1 MSNLVH
7 ITPVQPGKFIV
18 FEGPDGCGKSTQLD
32 RARHYITS
40 NTQGGQPPLALR
52 SPGGS
57 PLAEV
62 VREQLLSRETLHN
75 DVRLH
80 GMLLSMLSTTLEV
93 VQPAIRAGRWVFMDR
108 YLLSSVIYQGLIEGN
123 SIYEVKAAVDAVFK
137 NVDVKP
143 DAYFVYNVSAET
155 SLSRIDARGEA
166 KTVFEKEALV
176 RRMNPA
182 YQFAKSLVD
191 EKVFYIDGEGLVE
204 DVWTRTQTRLESLIM
219 L

>member
-1 MSNLVH
+1 
-7 ITPVQPGKFIV
+7 
-18 FEGPDGCGKSTQLD
+18 
-32 RARHYITS
+32 
-40 NTQGGQPPLALR
+40 
-52 SPGGS
+52 
-57 PLAEV
+57 
-62 VREQLLSRETLHN
+62 
-75 DVRLH
+75 
-80 GMLLSMLSTTLEV
+80 MLLSMLSTTLEV